1 MSEEFIKE
9 VDEDLKE
16 EKRVKLWKKLLP
28 YVLGFSF
35 GIILITSSFVFWEAH
50 TKKTNQNLGDD
61 FTAAVDL
68 ANENDIDAALLALD
82 RIVDK
87 GSDGYATIAKMKK
100 ASLLIDKGNF
110 DEGLSIYLDL
120 EKNAVDQSFRDI
132 ATILYVLNSMDKIDP
147 EVLLR
152 KIQPLENSKV
162 WQSSALELKA
172 FIYLKDKKIISAK
185 EVFQSILNLKSSPSS
200 LSTRARNMIEYLKD
214 K

>member
-68 ANENDIDAALLALD
+68 ANENDIDAALIALD

>member
-35 GIILITSSFVFWEAH
+35 GIILITSSFVFWESH
-50 TKKTNQNLGDD
+50 TKKTNQNLGDE

-100 ASLLIDKGNF
+100 ASLLIDKGNY

-132 ATILYVLNSMDKIDP
+132 ATILYVLNSMDKIDS

-172 FIYLKDKKIISAK
+172 FIYLKDKKNVSAK

>member
-35 GIILITSSFVFWEAH
+35 GIILVTSSFVFWEAY

-132 ATILYVLNSMDKIDP
+132 ATILYVLNSMDKIDS

-172 FIYLKDKKIISAK
+172 FIYLKDKKNVSAK

>member
-9 VDEDLKE
+9 VDEDIKE

-35 GIILITSSFVFWEAH
+35 GIILITSSFVFWESH

-100 ASLLIDKGNF
+100 ASMLIDKGNF

-132 ATILYVLNSMDKIDP
+132 ATILYVLNSMDKIDS

-172 FIYLKDKKIISAK
+172 FIYLKDKKNVSAK

>member
-35 GIILITSSFVFWEAH
+35 GIILVTSSFVFWEAY

-68 ANENDIDAALLALD
+68 ANENDVDAALLALD

-132 ATILYVLNSMDKIDP
+132 ATILYVLNSMDKIDS

-172 FIYLKDKKIISAK
+172 FIYLKDKKNVSAK

>member
-9 VDEDLKE
+9 VDEDIKE
-16 EKRVKLWKKLLP
+16 EKRIKLWKKLLP

-35 GIILITSSFVFWEAH
+35 GIILITSGFVFWENYS
-50 TKKTNQNLGDD
+50 KNSRQILGDD
-61 FTAAVDL
+61 YTAAVDL
-68 ANENDIDAALLALD
+68 ASEEDIDAALLALD

-100 ASLLIDKGNF
+100 ASLLIEKGSL

-132 ATILYVLNSMDKIDP
+132 ATILYVLNSMDQRDP
-147 EVLLR
+147 DILL
-152 KIQPLENSKV
+152 KKVEPLENSKI

-172 FIYLKDKKIISAK
+172 FILLKGGKKKLAK
-185 EVFQSILNLKSSPSS
+185 EAFNSILNLKNSPSS
-200 LSTRARNMIEYLKD
+200 LNTRARNMIEYLKEE
-214 K
+214 

>member
-35 GIILITSSFVFWEAH
+35 GIILIISSFVFWETH
-50 TKKTNQNLGDD
+50 TKKTNQSLGDD

-87 GSDGYATIAKMKK
+87 GSDGYATIAMMKK

-132 ATILYVLNSMDKIDP
+132 ATILYVLNSMDKIDS

-172 FIYLKDKKIISAK
+172 FIYLKDKKNILAK